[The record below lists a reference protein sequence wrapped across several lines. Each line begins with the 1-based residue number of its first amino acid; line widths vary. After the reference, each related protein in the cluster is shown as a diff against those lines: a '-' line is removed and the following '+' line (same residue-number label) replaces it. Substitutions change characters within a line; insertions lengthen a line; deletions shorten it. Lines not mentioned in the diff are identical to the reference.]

1 MHDESPAPSLR
12 SPSGVSCPEC
22 SAPIAGTYERCPRC
36 ALPLRGPVAA
46 ELWRLDGA
54 LAGLRARET
63 ELLARRG
70 HLLGLL
76 GQERAEREG
85 AGQEPSE
92 REGAGQEGRERER
105 DLAGVR
111 GRSAGRPEE
120 VSGSAGRPGTVS
132 GSAGR
137 PGTVSGGRPGVAP
150 EPGKDFSP
158 GAVQN
163 LLLGLGG
170 LLLVVAAVVFTVVS
184 WGSMSLGGR
193 AAILAAVTGL
203 TFAVPGLLVR
213 RGLVTTAETIAM
225 LGAALLFLDGYAARR
240 TGLAGADG
248 LAGPHY
254 AALLFALVALAM
266 AGYSRLL
273 PLRLPL
279 PVAIVLAQFPLPL
292 LALDET
298 APWITAAL
306 AATAA
311 ADAAFLVFHMAS
323 RSPEP
328 GVGAATTGSTA
339 EGPEKTGPGVED
351 APEGPFADK
360 PQGVTDDPAK
370 HGRSGGSGEVSG
382 GREPGN
388 ASDERGSKGVPGG
401 RGSGDTSGGREPEEV
416 PGGRGPGN
424 ASDERGSKGVSGG
437 RGPLTTVAV
446 CFGVVWGLGVCQGLL
461 ESLMK
466 ALNPSGAPAIVSL
479 REAPLLVALAVIG
492 LVVARGVRD
501 TDRLLVVTAFSTL
514 TLTAGL
520 AALAWPLMA
529 PTWWAVPYTAAAL
542 VTVAIMLYAPGLDEH
557 RVRSA
562 GAVSA
567 GVLAA
572 ATALPFTNDV
582 IFTLFA
588 PFNRLGDVWSGS
600 PGFAD
605 ARLIEPFPQFPIVAG
620 LLAVASALAAA
631 RGRAAL
637 GFAALAAGTLA
648 AAVAPVAFG
657 WGHAVDLAA
666 LSALAVV
673 LVTGMT
679 LSRRSRWAGA
689 LAIAAGAVSAVA
701 TVTALAERSGTY
713 ATLGVLL
720 VAWGAAVFAAR
731 VREVA
736 AFSLV
741 AGVLSATGLVWA
753 VSAGTGWL
761 PAGDALALSLA
772 AGAVLAAL
780 LALRGGLPAT
790 PSSEG
795 PLRSPEGS
803 PRSPEGPQR
812 SPEGSPKGSG
822 DPRRLA
828 GLVLSAVLAVF
839 AVVSAHAA
847 VTAVLGFLR
856 PLVRPWTDVTGP
868 AGGYPLLGAVVGL
881 VAVAAVLVSWQVA
894 RRRGAARAV
903 LLAWPALLV
912 ALPVSAALPY
922 GVELGLFVAGTVP
935 TAWTAA
941 RSRENG
947 LFGGVAALLTA
958 SVAISWALMSEPAT
972 LVVLPVVAVIAVAV
986 VLGDRARTRV
996 RAGATAGAVPVAFGK
1011 RAVAPVAAG
1020 LATLLAGGEA
1030 LAAGLALDWPVR
1042 HAAFGLL
1049 AVACAAAALAGRSR
1063 RSPVAVGV
1071 EAAGYVLVGAGLP
1084 LASADLPLAG
1094 LACAVA
1100 GVLMVG
1106 TALRPD
1112 RRWAGYVG
1120 TGFLLLASWL
1130 RLLASDVSV
1139 IEAYTVPFSLVLLG
1153 FGWWRA
1159 RGGETSSWGAYGPGL
1174 ASSLVPG
1181 MLALLAGSGWLR
1193 PLLLGVVSL
1202 AVLLIGARFRL
1213 QAPAVLGGL
1222 TLAVVA
1228 LHELAPWIAEVV
1240 VLVPRWVPMA
1250 LGGLLLVVVG
1260 ATYEARLRDVRRLRG
1275 AVGRM
1280 R

>member
-1 MHDESPAPSLR
+1 MHDNGPAPSLR
-12 SPSGVSCPEC
+12 SPSRVGCPEC
-22 SAPIAGTYERCPRC
+22 SAPLAGTYERCPRC

-54 LAGLRARET
+54 LAGLRAREA
-63 ELLARRG
+63 ELLTRRG

-76 GQERAEREG
+76 ARERAERERP
-85 AGQEPSE
+85 GQERSE
-92 REGAGQEGRERER
+92 REQTERER
-105 DLAGVR
+105 AGQDAR
-111 GRSAGRPEE
+111 ERALGPAAGPGAG
-120 VSGSAGRPGTVS
+120 SGAGPT
-132 GSAGR
+132 AGQ
-137 PGTVSGGRPGVAP
+137 
-150 EPGKDFSP
+150 GKDFSP
-158 GAVQN
+158 RAVQN

-193 AAILAAVTGL
+193 AAILAAVTAL
-203 TFAVPGLLVR
+203 TFAAPKFLVR

-254 AALLFALVALAM
+254 AALLFTLVALAM

-292 LALDET
+292 LALGET
-298 APWITAAL
+298 TPWITAAL

-311 ADAAFLVFHMAS
+311 ADAAFLVFHAAG
-323 RSPEP
+323 RSSGP
-328 GVGAATTGSTA
+328 GAGAATPAAGERAGA
-339 EGPEKTGPGVED
+339 EGMTRAEIEAED
-351 APEGPFADK
+351 APGAPGKAPGNVSRNVPGAGDT
-360 PQGVTDDPAK
+360 P
-370 HGRSGGSGEVSG
+370 GEVPRNVPG
-382 GREPGN
+382 AGDTPGEVPRNVPGAGDTPGEVPGN
-388 ASDERGSKGVPGG
+388 VSGAGDMPGKVPENV
-401 RGSGDTSGGREPEEV
+401 SGAGDA
-416 PGGRGPGN
+416 PGGRGPL
-424 ASDERGSKGVSGG
+424 A
-437 RGPLTTVAV
+437 TVGV
-446 CFGVVWGLGVCQGLL
+446 CFGVVWGLGVCHGLL
-461 ESLMK
+461 ESLLKKM
-466 ALNPSGAPAIVSL
+466 NPFPGEVPAIVSL
-479 REAPLLVALAVIG
+479 REALLLVALAVIG
-492 LVVARGVRD
+492 LAVARRARD
-501 TDRLLVVTAFSTL
+501 ANRLTLVTAVSAL

-529 PTWWAVPYTAAAL
+529 PTWWAVPYTVAAL
-542 VTVAIMLYAPGLDEH
+542 VTAAVMLYAPGLDEP

-562 GAVSA
+562 GAVFA
-567 GVLAA
+567 GALAA
-572 ATALPFTNDV
+572 ATALPFANEV

-588 PFNRLGDVWSGS
+588 PFNRLGEVWSGS

-605 ARLIEPFPQFPIVAG
+605 AGLIAPFPQFPVVSG

-648 AAVAPVAFG
+648 TAVAPVAFG
-657 WGHAVDLAA
+657 WGHGVDLTV

-673 LVTGMT
+673 LVAGVT
-679 LSRRSRWAGA
+679 LARRSRWAGA
-689 LAIAAGAVSAVA
+689 FAIAAGTVSAVA
-701 TVTALAERSGTY
+701 TATALTERSSTY

-720 VAWGAAVFAAR
+720 AAWGAAAFVARPRGAAA
-731 VREVA
+731 V
-736 AFSLV
+736 SLV
-741 AGVLSATGLVWA
+741 ACVLSATGLVWA
-753 VSAGTGWL
+753 VCAGTGWL
-761 PAGDALALSLA
+761 PAGDGLSLSLA

-780 LALRGGLPAT
+780 LALRGGSPA
-790 PSSEG
+790 
-795 PLRSPEGS
+795 RFSPEAAPGKNGDLRRPAGS
-803 PRSPEGPQR
+803 
-812 SPEGSPKGSG
+812 
-822 DPRRLA
+822 A
-828 GLVLSAVLAVF
+828 LSVVLAVL

-847 VTAVLGFLR
+847 VAAVLDFHR
-856 PLVRPWTDVTGP
+856 PLVRPWTAVTGP
-868 AGGYPLLGAVVGL
+868 AGGHPTLVAVIGL
-881 VAVAAVLVSWQVA
+881 VAAAAVLVSWRAA
-894 RRRGAARAV
+894 RRRGAIRAA
-903 LLAWPALLV
+903 LLAWPAVLV
-912 ALPVSAALPY
+912 ALPVSVALPY

-941 RSRENG
+941 RSRANAV
-947 LFGGVAALLTA
+947 FGGVAALWTA
-958 SVAISWALMSEPAT
+958 FVAISWALMSEPAT
-972 LVVLPVVAVIAVAV
+972 LVVLPAVAVIAVAV
-986 VLGDRARTRV
+986 VPGGRA
-996 RAGATAGAVPVAFGK
+996 RAGAG
-1011 RAVAPVAAG
+1011 AVAPVAAG

-1042 HAAFGLL
+1042 HAAFGPL
-1049 AVACAAAALAGRSR
+1049 AVACAAAAVAGRFR
-1063 RSPVAVGV
+1063 RTPFAVGV
-1071 EAAGYVLVGAGLP
+1071 EGAGYVLLGAGLP
-1084 LASADLPLAG
+1084 LASADLPLAS

-1100 GVLMVG
+1100 GVLMAG

-1112 RRWAGYVG
+1112 RRWAGYAG
-1120 TGFLLLASWL
+1120 TGFMLTAAWL
-1130 RLLASDVSV
+1130 RLLASDISV
-1139 IEAYTVPFSLVLLG
+1139 VEAYAVPFSLVLLG

-1159 RGGETSSWGAYGPGL
+1159 RGGETSSWVAYGPGL
-1174 ASSLVPG
+1174 ASSLVPSVF
-1181 MLALLAGSGWLR
+1181 ALLTGSGWLR
-1193 PLLLGVVSL
+1193 PLLLGLVSL
-1202 AVLLIGARFRL
+1202 AVLLTGARFRL